1 MTYYIFTK
9 KIISE
14 KICNK
19 KVFYPKIIRYENKI
33 HKKYFNRKNILSEKY
48 NHSY

>member
-14 KICNK
+14 KIFNK

-33 HKKYFNRKNILSEKY
+33 HKKYFIRKV
-48 NHSY
+48 